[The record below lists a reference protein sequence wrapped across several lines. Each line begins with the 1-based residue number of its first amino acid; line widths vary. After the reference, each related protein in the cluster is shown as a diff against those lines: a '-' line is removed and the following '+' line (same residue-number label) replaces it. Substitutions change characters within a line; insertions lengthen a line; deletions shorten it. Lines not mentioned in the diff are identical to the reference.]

1 MFKFKNKKK
10 KPKKYWIRHFFK
22 ELKRVK
28 WPIGSYLAK
37 NYFKVLIFILV
48 ATIVFFIILTIA
60 TVLWNKT
67 GVGL

>member
-1 MFKFKNKKK
+1 MLKNKNKKN

-28 WPIGSYLAK
+28 WPSGSYLAK
-37 NYFKVLIFILV
+37 NYFKVLIFVLI
-48 ATIVFFIILTIA
+48 ATILFFIILTIA
-60 TVLWNKT
+60 TLLWNKA